1 VTRHVHIGGRKYLLS
16 GIVRCGSCG
25 ALMQG
30 NANTKWGTF
39 SYACKLPTAGGGCG
53 RVSITGPRLNE
64 MITGLVSGYLAD
76 VEVQRTATRNRAR
89 TRASESR

>member
-1 VTRHVHIGGRKYLLS
+1 MTRHVHIGGRKYLLS

-53 RVSITGPRLNE
+53 RVSITGPRLKRDDHRPGERLPCGRRGSTN
-64 MITGLVSGYLAD
+64 SDAKQSSD
-76 VEVQRTATRNRAR
+76 
-89 TRASESR
+89 